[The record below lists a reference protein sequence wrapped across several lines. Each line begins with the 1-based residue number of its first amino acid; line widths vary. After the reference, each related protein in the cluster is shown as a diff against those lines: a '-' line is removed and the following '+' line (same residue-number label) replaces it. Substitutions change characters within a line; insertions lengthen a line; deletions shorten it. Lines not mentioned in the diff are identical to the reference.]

1 MKRIVSIILSLFV
14 LCAVNT
20 TIAYGAEK
28 GNESV
33 IASSGDHVIYRVYAK
48 ADQEHILSGLNLTVN
63 YDSNKLE
70 IYYDETNQKSI
81 SMPDLP
87 TGMLNPDNDG
97 SGAIVATYADGING
111 TDMSKGVV
119 LLEAEFVAIG
129 DVDTSISY
137 NLEEFFDY
145 SGDNVVY
152 LDKNDVYTEVMVGDE
167 IHTSVS
173 DEALL
178 DDEIIADDA
187 NTTDNDSFRVGM
199 IVIGGV
205 VIVLAVIV
213 VCCVVLPKCKK
224 TKKINK

>member
-1 MKRIVSIILSLFV
+1 MKRIISIILSLFV
-14 LCAVNT
+14 LCAINT
-20 TIAYGAEK
+20 TIAYGAEQ

-48 ADQEHILSGLNLTVN
+48 ADQKHILSGLNLTVT
-63 YDSNKLE
+63 YDPNKLE
-70 IYYDETNQKSI
+70 INYDETNKKCV

-97 SGAIVATYADGING
+97 SGTIVATYADGVNG

-119 LLEAEFVAIG
+119 LLEAEFVAVG
-129 DVDTSISY
+129 DIDTSISH

-145 SGDNVVY
+145 SGDKVVY

-167 IHTSVS
+167 IHASAG

-178 DDEIIADDA
+178 DDA
-187 NTTDNDSFRVGM
+187 NATDGDSFRIGVL
-199 IVIGGV
+199 VICGV
-205 VIVLAVIV
+205 VIALAVII
-213 VCCVVLPKCKK
+213 VCVVVLPMSKK